1 MAMSHNRLK
10 QLELAL
16 KNERFKSLMLLK
28 LIEKLTPKEEMQ
40 KAINE
45 LAEELGFKQV

>member
-1 MAMSHNRLK
+1 MAMSHNLLE
-10 QLELAL
+10 LELAL

-28 LIEKLTPKEEMQ
+28 FIEKLTPEEEMQ